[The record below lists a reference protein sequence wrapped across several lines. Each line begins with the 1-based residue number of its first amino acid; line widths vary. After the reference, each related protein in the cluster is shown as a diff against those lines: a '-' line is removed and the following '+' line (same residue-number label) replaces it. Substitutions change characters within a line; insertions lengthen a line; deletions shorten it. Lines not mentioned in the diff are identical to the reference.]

1 MGNFHFTV
9 EEETDWATKLP
20 RSLHLPEGMITKA
33 KFVLLG
39 GFSPIALA
47 KEEEEGKAAPPGS
60 HSLPVPSTGDIAATK
75 AVAINSLH

>member
-1 MGNFHFTV
+1 
-9 EEETDWATKLP
+9 
-20 RSLHLPEGMITKA
+20 MITKA

-47 KEEEEGKAAPPGS
+47 NEEEEGKAAPPGS
-60 HSLPVPSTGDIAATK
+60 HSFPAPSTGDIAATK